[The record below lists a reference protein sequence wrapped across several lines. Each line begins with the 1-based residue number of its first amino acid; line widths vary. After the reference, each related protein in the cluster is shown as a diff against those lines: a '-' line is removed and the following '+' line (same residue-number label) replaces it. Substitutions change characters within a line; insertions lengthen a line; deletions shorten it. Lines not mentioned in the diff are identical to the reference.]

1 MTPISKNIGVL
12 GAGQLGRMM
21 AIAGYP
27 LGQKFGF
34 VGNSHEE
41 PSAMLGH
48 MYTDADSVASLLD
61 FADVITYES
70 ENTSVELIEEI
81 SKTTS
86 VYPGVKSLY
95 YSQHRG
101 REKTLFNELGIAT
114 ALFKVI
120 NSESELVKAIEQIG
134 LPAVLK
140 TTTEGYD
147 GKGQF
152 VIRKPEE
159 VEEAW
164 VAMDGAEAI
173 LEGWVSF
180 NRELSLVAVRAV
192 GGETVFYP
200 LVENHHVDGIL
211 RTTYA
216 PAPDLSAELQ
226 TEAESMVQAVMDKLE
241 HVGVLTVEL
250 FDTDQGLVVNEM
262 APRVHNSGHWT
273 QMGARTCQFENH
285 VRAISGLPLGST
297 EMIAPV
303 SAMINL
309 IGDVGDV
316 VSVLK
321 DSDAELHLYDKSA
334 RVGRKLGHV
343 NIVADSEVELKQ
355 RLADLSG
362 FVGIYF

>member
-61 FADVITYES
+61 FADVVTYES

-81 SKTTS
+81 AKTTP
-86 VYPGVKSLY
+86 VYPGVNSLY

-101 REKTLFNELGIAT
+101 REKTLFNELSIAT
-114 ALFKVI
+114 APFKVV
-120 NSESELVKAIEQIG
+120 SSQLELMAAVEQIG

-159 VEEAW
+159 IEQAW
-164 VAMDGAEAI
+164 QAMNGAEAI

-180 NRELSLVAVRAV
+180 NRELSLVAVRGITGDTA
-192 GGETVFYP
+192 FYP

-216 PAPDLSAELQ
+216 PAPNLSAELQ
-226 TEAESMVQAVMDKLE
+226 KQAESMVQKVMDRLE
-241 HVGVLTVEL
+241 HVGVLAVEL
-250 FDTDQGLVVNEM
+250 FETDTGLVVNEM

-273 QMGARTCQFENH
+273 QMGAKVCQFENH
-285 VRAISGLPLGST
+285 VRAIAGLPLGST
-297 EMIAPV
+297 EMVVPV

-316 VSVLK
+316 LSLLK
-321 DSDAELHLYDKSA
+321 ESDVELHLYDKSM
-334 RVGRKLGHV
+334 RKGRKLGHV
-343 NIVADSEVELKQ
+343 NLVAQSESELKQ
-355 RLADLSG
+355 LVRKLAG
-362 FVGIYF
+362 FVEVHL